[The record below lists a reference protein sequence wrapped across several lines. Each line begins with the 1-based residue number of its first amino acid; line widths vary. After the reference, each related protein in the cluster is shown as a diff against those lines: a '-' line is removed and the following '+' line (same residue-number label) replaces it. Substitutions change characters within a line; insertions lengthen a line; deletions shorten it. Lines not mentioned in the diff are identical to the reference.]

1 MHGGGAHGA
10 AGRWAGSKGEAR
22 AEEEHDG
29 EHHALLEREEASDR
43 EQRGGGIYCVERAC
57 SVSKHP
63 FNRSAGCWRML
74 RVSLAALVLPAL
86 VRSEDYV
93 AFQALSNTNLPPA
106 RALSA
111 TVLQHTVSANAALG
125 R

>member
-1 MHGGGAHGA
+1 
-10 AGRWAGSKGEAR
+10 
-22 AEEEHDG
+22 
-29 EHHALLEREEASDR
+29 
-43 EQRGGGIYCVERAC
+43 
-57 SVSKHP
+57 
-63 FNRSAGCWRML
+63 ML

-93 AFQALSNTNLPPA
+93 AFQALINTNVPPA
-106 RALSA
+106 RALSS